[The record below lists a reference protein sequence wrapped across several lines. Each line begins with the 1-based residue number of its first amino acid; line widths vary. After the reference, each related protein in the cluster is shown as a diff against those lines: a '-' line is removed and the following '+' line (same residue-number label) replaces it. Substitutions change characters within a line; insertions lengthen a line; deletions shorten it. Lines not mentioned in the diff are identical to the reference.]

1 MSKRFYYFILLIII
15 CFYLSGFSDISEGNR
30 LFLSSD
36 YKGAVEKYKEVSGKG
51 VEDPDL
57 YYNLA
62 TAYLYSGEYGKAIFW
77 YYRAMMLK
85 GSSEDIDK
93 NIKLAFKELEEQGS
107 IVRTNE
113 SFLYEFVIRYYNPI
127 FSVIFVVLL
136 NLLFLIL
143 ILRKFSLIKRDMRF
157 FIIVFSLIIVMLA
170 ALISMRIYMLNIQ
183 TRGIVLTKSVDIKEG
198 PSDAYKT
205 ISQINEGTMVKI
217 NEKYQ
222 EFMLIEIPGGKTKGW
237 ILARD
242 VGLLK
247 AGKL

>member
-1 MSKRFYYFILLIII
+1 MSKRFYYFIFVII
-15 CFYLSGFSDISEGNR
+15 CFFLSGYSDISEGNR

-36 YKGAVEKYKEVSGKG
+36 YKGAVEKYREVSEKG

-57 YYNLA
+57 FYNLA

-77 YYRAMMLK
+77 YYRAMILK
-85 GSSEDIDK
+85 GGSEDIDK
-93 NIKLAFKELEEQGS
+93 NIKLAFKELEEQGIIS
-107 IVRTNE
+107 RTNE

-127 FSVIFVVLL
+127 FAIIFIVLL
-136 NLLFLIL
+136 DLLFFIL
-143 ILRKFSLIKRDMRF
+143 ILKKFSLIKRDMRI
-157 FIIVFSLIIVMLA
+157 FIILLSLIIALLA
-170 ALISMRIYMLNIQ
+170 VLISVRIYMLNLQ
-183 TRGIVLTKSVDIKEG
+183 TRGIVISKSVDIKEG

-205 ISQINEGTMVKI
+205 ISRINEGTMVKI
-217 NEKYQ
+217 NERYQ